1 MNIEKLPSGNYRIT
15 QMADGKRY
23 RATLDH
29 KPSATEAMKIIST
42 LVDRAP
48 ASVANKTLRDAF
60 EEYSKA
66 KSEMLSPSTIRG
78 YSYLVKRIDD
88 SILDKKLNQLTA
100 VDLQKIINKDSAD
113 HAYKSIKNLRS
124 HLMSTLNMFDIRLK
138 TPTLPLPEAKV
149 EPYIPTKNDVYK
161 VLNALK
167 DSKFECAVQLSVMGL
182 RRSEICALDV
192 SDLSESNVLSI
203 NKVMVQTKDGDF
215 VIRHK
220 TKTDKSTRELV
231 LPTHIADL
239 IRKQG
244 FVYRGHPNSILDGL
258 KAVEKRMKLPEFPP
272 HRMRHFFASYL
283 HDLGY
288 TDEQIMA
295 MGGWKTDHVMKTV
308 YRHAMEMDEVKKSV
322 ASDIDQ
328 LWDPYMGDNKWEDGS
343 YIDPYLGDNINPFL

>member
-113 HAYKSIKNLRS
+113 HAYKSIKNL
-124 HLMSTLNMFDIRLK
+124 
-138 TPTLPLPEAKV
+138 
-149 EPYIPTKNDVYK
+149 
-161 VLNALK
+161 
-167 DSKFECAVQLSVMGL
+167 
-182 RRSEICALDV
+182 
-192 SDLSESNVLSI
+192 
-203 NKVMVQTKDGDF
+203 
-215 VIRHK
+215 
-220 TKTDKSTRELV
+220 
-231 LPTHIADL
+231 
-239 IRKQG
+239 
-244 FVYRGHPNSILDGL
+244 
-258 KAVEKRMKLPEFPP
+258 
-272 HRMRHFFASYL
+272 
-283 HDLGY
+283 
-288 TDEQIMA
+288 
-295 MGGWKTDHVMKTV
+295 
-308 YRHAMEMDEVKKSV
+308 
-322 ASDIDQ
+322 
-328 LWDPYMGDNKWEDGS
+328 
-343 YIDPYLGDNINPFL
+343 